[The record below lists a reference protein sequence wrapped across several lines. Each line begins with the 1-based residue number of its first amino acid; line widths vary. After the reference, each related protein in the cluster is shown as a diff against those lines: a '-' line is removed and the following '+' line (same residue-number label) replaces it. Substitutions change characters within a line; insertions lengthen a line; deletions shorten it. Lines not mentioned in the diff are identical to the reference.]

1 MFNRRI
7 ETDFQMRALPSSV
20 RSTEPGISFR
30 IISVEQVLFVRIRVI
45 AIGCIEIRW
54 EFGNV
59 LKWVCL
65 VNSTTD
71 KIEMAKNELKP
82 SDSESYLKCYHNS
95 YGWFRMPSQMARVTS
110 LRGFTCI
117 TTELT
122 AAEDNPAQDCIHLI
136 LNLTETELKIVP
148 RSAAAW
154 INRFATGFN
163 GLKYM
168 ADRIVSYCSR

>member
-110 LRGFTCI
+110 LGGFTCI
-117 TTELT
+117 TNWT
-122 AAEDNPAQDCIHLI
+122 D
-136 LNLTETELKIVP
+136 
-148 RSAAAW
+148 
-154 INRFATGFN
+154 
-163 GLKYM
+163 
-168 ADRIVSYCSR
+168 CSRRQPCTRLYTSHPESHRDWAKDCTQVCCSLDQQVCNRI

>member
-1 MFNRRI
+1 
-7 ETDFQMRALPSSV
+7 
-20 RSTEPGISFR
+20 
-30 IISVEQVLFVRIRVI
+30 
-45 AIGCIEIRW
+45 
-54 EFGNV
+54 
-59 LKWVCL
+59 
-65 VNSTTD
+65 
-71 KIEMAKNELKP
+71 
-82 SDSESYLKCYHNS
+82 
-95 YGWFRMPSQMARVTS
+95 MPSQMARVTT
-110 LRGFTCI
+110 LGGFTCI

-163 GLKYM
+163 GLKYA